1 MTSFIDAFNNTQHKI
16 QERITYLAYLEHEL
30 ASKRHDGYT
39 EKGLKEELKKLKK
52 EWTNTFTEQS
62 STE

>member
-1 MTSFIDAFNNTQHKI
+1 MKQSNIK
-16 QERITYLAYLEHEL
+16 ERITYLEHEL

-39 EKGLKEELKKLKK
+39 EEGLKKELKKLKK
-52 EWTNTFTEQS
+52 QWTSTFTEQS

>member
-1 MTSFIDAFNNTQHKI
+1 MTSFIDAFNNAQHKI
-16 QERITYLAYLEHEL
+16 QERITYLEHEL

-39 EKGLKEELKKLKK
+39 EQGLKEELKNLKK
-52 EWTNTFTEQS
+52 EWTSTFTEQS

>member
-1 MTSFIDAFNNTQHKI
+1 MNTFSNTQHKTKK
-16 QERITYLAYLEHEL
+16 RITYLEHEL

-52 EWTNTFTEQS
+52 EWTSTFTEQN

>member
-1 MTSFIDAFNNTQHKI
+1 MDIKK
-16 QERITYLAYLEHEL
+16 RITYLEHEL

-39 EKGLKEELKKLKK
+39 EEGLKKELKKLKEK
-52 EWTNTFTEQS
+52 WINISIEQN

>member
-1 MTSFIDAFNNTQHKI
+1 MDIK
-16 QERITYLAYLEHEL
+16 ERIIYLEHEL

-39 EKGLKEELKKLKK
+39 EQGLKEELKKLKK
-52 EWTNTFTEQS
+52 QWTSTFTEQS

>member
-1 MTSFIDAFNNTQHKI
+1 MKQSKI
-16 QERITYLAYLEHEL
+16 QERITYLEHEL

-39 EKGLKEELKKLKK
+39 EQGLKEELKKLKK
-52 EWTNTFTEQS
+52 EWTSISIEQS

>member
-1 MTSFIDAFNNTQHKI
+1 MDIIKI
-16 QERITYLAYLEHEL
+16 QERITYLEHEL

-39 EKGLKEELKKLKK
+39 EQGLKKELKKLKEK
-52 EWTNTFTEQS
+52 WKNLSTEQN